1 MPIVQKF
8 DINKFFKGIDIA
20 KNKIVRIT
28 LEALEAACLKVVEDA
43 KGISTYTDRTGNLR
57 SSIGY
62 VIMQDGK
69 EIVNNFEAMPGPKG
83 DGVDGMNKGLQV
95 ARDAAKS
102 FPASIIAVVCAG
114 ESYAVYVE
122 ARGLDVLTGS
132 SSEIGE
138 IFKGYLEAAVLELK
152 K

>member
-1 MPIVQKF
+1 MNAEL
-8 DINKFFKGIDIA
+8 INYFVGI
-20 KNKIVRIT
+20 NN
-28 LEALEAACLKVVEDA
+28 LEKTNHVTIKHETLEAACLKVVEDA
-43 KGISTYTDRTGNLR
+43 KGISTYKDQTGNLR
-57 SSIGY
+57 SSVGC

-69 EIVNNFEAMPGPKG
+69 EIMNNFEVMPGPKG
-83 DGVDGMNKGLQV
+83 SGAEGAAKGLQL
-95 ARDAAKS
+95 AYESAQS
-102 FPASIIAVVCAG
+102 FPGSIVGVVVAG

-122 ARGLDVLTGS
+122 AKGLDVLTGS

>member
-8 DINKFFKGIDIA
+8 DIKTFFKGVDIA
-20 KNKIVRIT
+20 RDKISKIT
-28 LEALEAACLKVVEDA
+28 KEALEAACLQVVEDA
-43 KGISTYTDRTGNLR
+43 KGVSTYKDQTGNLR

-69 EIVNNFEAMPGPKG
+69 ELANNFEAIPGPKG
-83 DGVDGMNKGLQV
+83 SGAEGAAKGLQL
-95 ARDAAKS
+95 AHESAQS
-102 FPASIIAVVCAG
+102 FPGSIVGVVVAG

-132 SSEIGE
+132 SGELSEI
-138 IFKGYLEAAVLELK
+138 FRSYLEAAVTELK
-152 K
+152 